1 MPAFA
6 QQKTTEID
14 TETET
19 EVDTSS
25 LEEDSSTTSGMS
37 FSSTDVP
44 VGGGDDD
51 DSSSTEYTVQSGDS
65 LWSVAESVLGD
76 GSKFEY
82 LASING
88 IGEPYVIEPGQT
100 LKLSGTPIPV
110 TTVTEDTTSGMTGTA
125 DIAGDGG
132 LTEATEDLGKISAM
146 DGNFYDSAGKL
157 VDAIAPNP
165 GQSGKLDLTISV
177 PVDASGTVTASFT
190 FKASVKRTD
199 KGVTV
204 GFNVGGEVKAS
215 VEQDLWVATVSAFA
229 KAGVNGFI
237 ESFANTGAGAFR
249 LMGLALRERIAGAS
263 VTIADAL
270 FDKDYIDYTVEEM
283 DDDDYVESGITASAS
298 AGVGGSVS
306 GEVDTTAGT
315 VGGEV
320 SGSADASASV
330 TSKTRLTKGDDGGL
344 VTTSTTD
351 TTAEASSSATAKA
364 SLSGDVKGFAV
375 KGELSFTGKVSTKGG
390 ATGKVA
396 ASVSGTAD
404 LDGDQLNE
412 MFTDVAYI
420 TDTLSSLGGMIQ
432 TAKTALPEGD
442 THRMAASLGQSLVD
456 ASGTG
461 VQLDKDTLDAAK
473 QLEGTKVKIQYK
485 LSLAGSVDEKLKPT
499 LELKFEKTNKV
510 TFDSG
515 LRKAK
520 VKILVENIQNVFTL
534 KI

>member
-6 QQKTTEID
+6 QQKTD
-14 TETET
+14 TETDV

-25 LEEDSSTTSGMS
+25 LEEDSATTSGMS

-44 VGGGDDD
+44 VGSGDDD
-51 DSSSTEYTVQSGDS
+51 NDGEYTVQSGDS
-65 LWSVAESVLGD
+65 LWGIAESQLGD

-88 IGEPYVIEPGQT
+88 IGKPYVIEPGQT

-110 TTVTEDTTSGMTGTA
+110 ETVSTDTSSEVSGTS

-146 DGNFYDSAGKL
+146 DGNFYDAAGAL
-157 VDAIAPNP
+157 VDTIAPNP
-165 GQSGKLDLTISV
+165 GQSGKLDLTIAV

-190 FKASVKRTD
+190 FKATVNRTD
-199 KGVTV
+199 KGVKV

-229 KAGVNGFI
+229 KAGVNGFV
-237 ESFANTGAGAFR
+237 ESFSDTGAGAFR

-298 AGVGGSVS
+298 AGVGGKVS
-306 GEVDTTAGT
+306 GEVETASGT
-315 VGGEV
+315 SLGGEV
-320 SGSADASASV
+320 RGSGDASASV
-330 TSKTRLTKGDDGGL
+330 TAKTRLTKGQDGDL
-344 VTTSTTD
+344 VSTSTTESK
-351 TTAEASSSATAKA
+351 AEASASATAKGTV
-364 SLSGDVKGFAV
+364 SGDVKGFAV
-375 KGELSFTGKVSTKGG
+375 KGELSFSGKVSSSGG

-396 ASVSGTAD
+396 ASVTGTAD
-404 LDGDQLNE
+404 LDGDQLNDL
-412 MFTDVAYI
+412 FTDTAYI
-420 TDTLSSLGGMIQ
+420 ADTLSSLGGMIS

-442 THRMAASLGQSLVD
+442 THRMAASMSQALVD
-456 ASGTG
+456 ASGAG
-461 VQLDKDTLDAAK
+461 LQLDKDTLDAAK

-485 LSLAGSVDEKLKPT
+485 LSLSGSVDQKLSPK

-515 LRKAK
+515 LRQAK